1 MTEILRTQ
9 RLLLRELTLD
19 DTADLCAIMQDPLA
33 MTAYERTF
41 TTPQVE
47 DWIRRNMRRYR
58 CDGAGLWAAV
68 RLEDGALVGQ
78 CGLVRQQLD
87 GLDFWEVG
95 YLFNRRFWHQGI
107 CHRGRPGL
115 PRLCFC
121 LPARAGCLQHYQA
134 QQSALPA
141 GGGAQRHEGLPQ
153 GVLWRAVGRSPALPL

>member
-1 MTEILRTQ
+1 
-9 RLLLRELTLD
+9 
-19 DTADLCAIMQDPLA
+19 

-95 YLFNRRFWHQGI
+95 YLFNRRFWHQGYATEAAQACRDYAFASLHAPAVYSI
-107 CHRGRPGL
+107 IKHNNL
-115 PRLCFC
+115 PSQRVAERNGMKVCRRVC
-121 LPARAGCLQHYQA
+121 Y
-134 QQSALPA
+134 
-141 GGGAQRHEGLPQ
+141 GAQLADPLHYLYKVENPQ
-153 GVLWRAVGRSPALPL
+153 R